1 MSLEETKKE
10 VKIDNSA
17 YMDRF
22 RFLLTANEDII
33 CERYFKINF
42 FNYNSFASEEM
53 KRTVES
59 IVELIQ
65 NDLTSKSRI
74 YTWYTTIGPVKING
88 FLPEGKGFRNK
99 DSEYI
104 VYPEGDNVDLDET
117 EVDEVVS
124 PYDVTFKF
132 ELQMAQNVTSDGEG
146 KPVFSNYKKMYEAIW
161 DGTVYPKDVRH
172 RVDLTNSMSQYK
184 GRDFNSMNFI
194 QTLNYRMNIGRQDL
208 VYDIIKKIC
217 ETASGDGKVYTNSV
231 LYGTSTIIDPN
242 KATMP
247 NLKKISGKHY
257 SVYERDKKNS
267 ITGVVLCDVYR
278 DPAGQLW
285 CENPDGTYRMVVEY
299 SYEPYAQYVK
309 SWERAVR
316 KKTDE
321 YRRSI
326 GYYNNNKN

>member
-42 FNYNSFASEEM
+42 FNHNAFASEEM

-59 IVELIQ
+59 VVELIQ

-74 YTWYTTIGPVKING
+74 YTWYTTIGPVKITG
-88 FLPEGKGFRNK
+88 FLPGVA
-99 DSEYI
+99 SEYV
-104 VYPEGDNVDLDET
+104 VYPDDDNTNSGQT
-117 EVDEVVS
+117 EVDNAVT

-132 ELQMAQNVTSDGEG
+132 ELQMAQNVSSGRDG

-184 GRDFNSMNFI
+184 GRDFNSLNFI
-194 QTLNYRMNIGRQDL
+194 QTLNYRMNVGRQDL
-208 VYDIIKKIC
+208 VYDIIKRIC
-217 ETASGDGKVYTNSV
+217 ETASGDDKVYTNSV
-231 LYGTSTIIDPN
+231 LYGTSTVIDPN
-242 KATMP
+242 NVAMP
-247 NLKKISGKHY
+247 DMKKISGKY
-257 SVYERDKKNS
+257 YNVYERDSKNNVKG
-267 ITGVVLCDVYR
+267 IVLCDVYR
-278 DPAGQLW
+278 DPKGMLW
-285 CENPDGTYRMVVEY
+285 CENPDGTYRKVVEY
-299 SYEPYAQYVK
+299 TYEPYAQYVK

-316 KKTDE
+316 KKTDD

-326 GYYNNNKN
+326 GYYHKTN